1 MMGDK
6 LGTRSTND
14 RDNARQ
20 WREKKMN
27 KHILAAA
34 ITALMAAQP
43 VTGWADDVKVGALMG
58 ITGPLAN
65 FIPPIMNAAKLAEA
79 DVNAGGGILG
89 GNNFVLVVADG
100 QAAPQPSVDAASK
113 LVNLE
118 NVAAVMGGLSSGATI
133 AAANAVTIPNKI
145 LQVSPTATSPAM
157 TALEDD
163 DYVYRIVPSDNY
175 QGEVLA
181 NIVMDEGLEKVAVA
195 YVNNDYGVGIANTF
209 KAAFEAKGGTITA
222 FEKHE
227 DKKNSYR
234 GELATLASSGA
245 DALVVIAYAA
255 GSGAKIVKQSLEN
268 GFFDRFIGTD
278 GLRDDILI
286 EQVGADALATSFF
299 SSPTSKGDNPASGE
313 LRKRF
318 DETYGEG
325 SDKPFVDQTYDAT
338 MLIALAIEKAGSTDR
353 EAIKMALRE
362 VANAPGEIVGP
373 GEWAKAVKLIADG
386 KDINYEGASG
396 SHEFDENGDVAGA
409 IGKFIVDGDSYKQ
422 IAIFE

>member
-1 MMGDK
+1 M
-6 LGTRSTND
+6 
-14 RDNARQ
+14 
-20 WREKKMN
+20 KKS
-27 KHILAAA
+27 ILAAA
-34 ITALMAAQP
+34 VAALIAAS
-43 VTGWADDVKVGALMG
+43 TGAALADDVKVGALMG

-65 FIPPIMNAAKLAEA
+65 FIPPILNAAKLAEA

-89 GNNFVLVVADG
+89 GQNFVLVVADG
-100 QAAPQPSVDAASK
+100 QAAAQPSVDAASK

-118 NVAAVMGGLSSGATI
+118 NVAAIMGALSSGATI
-133 AAANAVTIPNKI
+133 ASANAVSIPNNV
-145 LQVSPTATSPAM
+145 LQVSPTATSPAV
-157 TALEDD
+157 TDIEDN
-163 DYVYRIVPSDNY
+163 DYLYRIVPSDNY
-175 QGEVLA
+175 QGQVLA
-181 NIVMDEGLEKVAVA
+181 NIVLDEGLNKVAVA

-209 KAAFEAKGGTITA
+209 KASFEEKGGTVTA

-245 DALVVIAYAA
+245 DALVVIAYAG

-278 GLRDDILI
+278 GLRDDLLI
-286 EQVGADALATSFF
+286 EQVGPEALATSFF
-299 SSPTSKGDNPASGE
+299 SSPTSPGENPAADA
-313 LRKRF
+313 LHKRF

-353 EAIKMALRE
+353 EAIKAALRE
-362 VANAPGEIVGP
+362 VANAPGEVVGP
-373 GEWAKAVKLIADG
+373 GEWEKAVKLIAAG
-386 KDINYEGASG
+386 KDINYEGAAG
-396 SHEFDENGDVAGA
+396 SHEFDDNGDVAGF

-422 IAIFE
+422 IAVFE

>member
-1 MMGDK
+1 M
-6 LGTRSTND
+6 
-14 RDNARQ
+14 
-20 WREKKMN
+20 KKS
-27 KHILAAA
+27 ILAAA
-34 ITALMAAQP
+34 VAALIAAS
-43 VTGWADDVKVGALMG
+43 TGAALADDVKVGALMG

-65 FIPPIMNAAKLAEA
+65 FIPPILNAAKLAEA

-89 GNNFVLVVADG
+89 GQNFVLVVADG
-100 QAAPQPSVDAASK
+100 QAAAQPSVDAASK

-118 NVAAVMGGLSSGATI
+118 NVAAIMGALSSGATI
-133 AAANAVTIPNKI
+133 ASANAVSIPNNV
-145 LQVSPTATSPAM
+145 LQVSPTATSPAV
-157 TALEDD
+157 TDIKD
-163 DYVYRIVPSDNY
+163 NDYLYRIVPSDNY
-175 QGEVLA
+175 QGQVLA
-181 NIVMDEGLEKVAVA
+181 NIVLDEGLNKVAVA

-209 KAAFEAKGGTITA
+209 KASFEEKGGTVTA

-245 DALVVIAYAA
+245 DALVVIAYAG

-278 GLRDDILI
+278 GLRDDLLI
-286 EQVGADALATSFF
+286 EQVGPEALATSFF
-299 SSPTSKGDNPASGE
+299 SSPTSPGENPAADA
-313 LRKRF
+313 LHKRF

-353 EAIKMALRE
+353 EAIKAALRE
-362 VANAPGEIVGP
+362 VANAPGEVVGP
-373 GEWAKAVKLIADG
+373 GEWEKAVKLIAAG
-386 KDINYEGASG
+386 KDINYEGAAG
-396 SHEFDENGDVAGA
+396 SHEFDDNGDVAGF

-422 IAIFE
+422 IAVFE

>member
-1 MMGDK
+1 M
-6 LGTRSTND
+6 
-14 RDNARQ
+14 
-20 WREKKMN
+20 KKS
-27 KHILAAA
+27 ILAAA
-34 ITALMAAQP
+34 VAGLLAASAP
-43 VTGWADDVKVGALMG
+43 AFADDVKVGALMG

-65 FIPPIMNAAKLAEA
+65 FIPPILNAAKLAEA

-100 QAAPQPSVDAASK
+100 QAAAQPSVDAASK

-118 NVAAVMGGLSSGATI
+118 NVAAIMGGLSSGASI
-133 AAANAVTIPNKI
+133 AAANAVTIPNGV
-145 LQVSPTATSPAM
+145 LQVSPTSTSPAM
-157 TALEDD
+157 TNLEDN

-181 NIVMDEGLEKVAVA
+181 NIVLDEGINKVAVT

-209 KAAFEAKGGTITA
+209 NDAFKAKGGTVTA

-234 GELATLASSGA
+234 GELATLAGSDA
-245 DALVVIAYAA
+245 DALVVIAYAG

-278 GLRDDILI
+278 GLRDDLLI
-286 EQVGADALATSFF
+286 EQVGPEALATSFF
-299 SSPTSKGDNPASGE
+299 SSPTSPGDNPTADA
-313 LRKRF
+313 LHKRF

-338 MLIALAIEKAGSTDR
+338 MLIALAIEKAGTTDR
-353 EAIKMALRE
+353 EAVKNALRE
-362 VANAPGEIVGP
+362 VASAPGEVVGP
-373 GEWAKAVKLIADG
+373 GEWAKAVKLIGEG

-396 SHEFDENGDVAGA
+396 SHEFDPNGDVAGY
-409 IGKFIVDGDSYKQ
+409 IGKYVVDGDSYKQ
-422 IAIFE
+422 IAVFE